1 MAADRSWASTLGLAW
16 SKEEPGL
23 VSTFTPAPEHRG
35 PPGFLHGGLA
45 AAVLDE
51 TMAALSITTDGWH
64 SVTAKLE
71 LRYRTPVPLD
81 GQPLR
86 IEAWRDP
93 TDERRS
99 QKSRRVQKI
108 HGRLLVADG
117 SAAVEATGLFVR
129 VDAESGDE

>member
-1 MAADRSWASTLGLAW
+1 MATDRSWASTLGLVW

-51 TMAALSITTDGWH
+51 TMAALSITADGWH

-71 LRYRTPVPLD
+71 LRYRAPVPLD

-86 IEAWRDP
+86 IEAWRDA
-93 TDERRS
+93 TTG
-99 QKSRRVQKI
+99 RRVQKI

>member
-1 MAADRSWASTLGLAW
+1 
-16 SKEEPGL
+16 
-23 VSTFTPAPEHRG
+23 
-35 PPGFLHGGLA
+35 
-45 AAVLDE
+45 
-51 TMAALSITTDGWH
+51 MAALSISADGWH

-71 LRYRTPVPLD
+71 LRYRAPVPLD

-86 IEAWRDP
+86 IEAWRDA
-93 TDERRS
+93 TDERRA

-129 VDAESGDE
+129 VDADSGDE